1 MIQNPLQDEKGIWI
15 QFIMLKFSIAQIS
28 GLEKYAAE
36 RSVKTIRGLC
46 LQLLL
51 LCISNLISRQNL
63 SIAMHDK
70 DIMGEEVNAIVMSKE
85 KV

>member
-28 GLEKYAAE
+28 RLEMYAAE

>member
-1 MIQNPLQDEKGIWI
+1 
-15 QFIMLKFSIAQIS
+15 MLKFSIAQIS
-28 GLEKYAAE
+28 RLEMYVAE
-36 RSVKTIRGLC
+36 KSVKTTRGLC

-63 SIAMHDK
+63 SVVVHDE
-70 DIMGEEVNAIVMSKE
+70 DVMGKEVNATIMSKE

>member
-1 MIQNPLQDEKGIWI
+1 M
-15 QFIMLKFSIAQIS
+15 
-28 GLEKYAAE
+28 YAAE